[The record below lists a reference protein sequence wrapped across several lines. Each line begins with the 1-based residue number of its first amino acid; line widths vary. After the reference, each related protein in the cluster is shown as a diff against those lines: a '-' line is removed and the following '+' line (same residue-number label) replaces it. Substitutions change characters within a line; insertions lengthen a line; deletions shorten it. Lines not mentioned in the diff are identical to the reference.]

1 MNDVFLEQIVNKR
14 DGLKDKLIKG
24 LILSCGVLLFLFFIF
39 LSGFTK
45 LFGTYIFVVGAGFI
59 ALAWYIVSGLNL
71 EFEYIYT
78 NGEIDIDKISAK
90 RKRKRLMS
98 VRVSLFQ
105 EFGIYNHEEKKAEK
119 YDIRYYAGINPLE
132 PNSYYAVFPN
142 KDGQK
147 CLLVFNPNEKLLEK
161 ISGLYKKRGIK
172 T

>member
-14 DGLKDKLIKG
+14 DGIKDRVLKA
-24 LILSCGVLLFLFFIF
+24 LILSVGVLLFLLFFF
-39 LSGFTK
+39 LSGYTQ
-45 LFGTYIFVVGAGFI
+45 LFGTYIFVVGVGFV

-90 RKRKRLMS
+90 RKRKRLIS

-105 EFGIYNHEEKKAEK
+105 EFGIYNHEEQKAIK

-132 PNSYYAVFPN
+132 PDSYYAVFPD
-142 KDGQK
+142 KEGKK
-147 CLLVFNPNEKLLEK
+147 CLLVFNPNERLLEK
-161 ISGLYKKRGIK
+161 ISALFKKRGIK
-172 T
+172 R